1 MAQGQAI
8 RGCRVSL
15 PANRRGEADCGR
27 VAGGRVLWK
36 ASCAECSQSSR
47 ITNTRSRRRP
57 RRKGNSAM
65 SDAAPTTE
73 NRTLRRLPNAAYRQR
88 EYLTEAEVERLIEA
102 ARKRGRNGP
111 RDAAAI
117 LLAYRHGL
125 RAAELCQLR
134 WAQIDLRQ
142 GRLHVNRAK
151 GGCASVHPLHGPE
164 LRALRPLQGAG
175 PYVFVTEAGT
185 PVTTAWFLRMVQRTG
200 RAAGLSF
207 PVHPH
212 MLRHSTGYKLAN
224 DGHDTRSLAHY
235 LGHRICNRPRG
246 ILSWPKAGSRNSGA
260 TRQNLPSF
268 LSRH

>member
-1 MAQGQAI
+1 MFD
-8 RGCRVSL
+8 
-15 PANRRGEADCGR
+15 E
-27 VAGGRVLWK
+27 
-36 ASCAECSQSSR
+36 
-47 ITNTRSRRRP
+47 P
-57 RRKGNSAM
+57 RRDQRIGHH
-65 SDAAPTTE
+65 
-73 NRTLRRLPNAAYRQR
+73 RQLCLPNAAYRQR
-88 EYLTEAEVERLIEA
+88 EYLTEAEVERLIDA

-134 WAQIDLRQ
+134 WAQIDLRH

-151 GGCASVHPLHGPE
+151 GGIESVHPLHGPE

-185 PVTTAWFLRMVQRTG
+185 PTTTAWFLRMVQRTG
-200 RAAGLSF
+200 QAAKLPF

-235 LGHRICNRPRG
+235 LGHR
-246 ILSWPKAGSRNSGA
+246 
-260 TRQNLPSF
+260 NLQSTARYTALAEGRF
-268 LSRH
+268 AKFWQD